1 MVTDTVGNGYQLKN
15 ASGFVSDGDYLPK
28 PERNHSMSQIVT
40 KQVCKCEKCGNEAEM
55 SIVCSLSDEQTGK
68 AKAASKSEPLKI
80 KGTATCSHCGN
91 EADMWIDYEKP

>member
-1 MVTDTVGNGYQLKN
+1 
-15 ASGFVSDGDYLPK
+15 
-28 PERNHSMSQIVT
+28 MSQIVS

-55 SIVCSLSDEQTGK
+55 SIVCTLPDEPAGASGGAGK
-68 AKAASKSEPLKI
+68 AGSKHVPVKL